1 MEVLAH
7 NADYYFYSQTY
18 EREVNMFSDMTD
30 EEFEQQYGGCL
41 VIPEEKLN
49 GTQVSKGTDSLESIH
64 QSYSC
69 VHSNSQPVCPSPHH
83 PRTVDRDF

>member
-7 NADYYFYSQTY
+7 NADYSQTY
-18 EREVNMFSDMTD
+18 EREVNMFSDMTN

-49 GTQVSKGTDSLESIH
+49 GTQVSKGRDSLGTIGVILVGFPILRPFFNGRKDN
-64 QSYSC
+64 QG
-69 VHSNSQPVCPSPHH
+69 Q
-83 PRTVDRDF
+83 R